1 MKRIRIAID
10 GLSASGKSTLA
21 QGLAKALNYLYI
33 DSGAMYRAVALFALR
48 EKLIDREGRL
58 DEAGLIGALD
68 RVFLTFRFNPA
79 SGRGE
84 MCLNGRNVEKEIR
97 THEVSRHVS
106 IVARLSEVR
115 EKLVR
120 AQQRMAE
127 DGGVVMDGRDI
138 GTVVLPNAEV
148 KFFMK
153 ASIEA
158 RAQRR
163 FDDLAKRGRTVSMDE
178 VKANLEERDHLDS
191 TRDIG
196 PLQQATDAIVIDNS
210 ELSIEQQF
218 QICQQCRQ
226 ITRFGDDRA

>member
-1 MKRIRIAID
+1 MNRIRIAID

-48 EKLIDREGRL
+48 EKLIDREGNL
-58 DEAGLIGALD
+58 DHVGLIHALD

-106 IVARLSEVR
+106 IVAKVAEVR

-120 AQQRMAE
+120 SQQRMAE

-138 GTVVLPNAEV
+138 GTVVLPGAEV
-148 KFFMK
+148 KFFMT

-158 RAQRR
+158 RAKRR
-163 FDDLAKRGRTVSMDE
+163 FDDLAKRGRTVSMEE
-178 VKANLEERDHLDS
+178 VQANLVERDHLDS

-196 PLQQATDAIVIDNS
+196 PLQQAEDAIVIDNS

-218 QICQQCRQ
+218 EHMMAIIQEHLH
-226 ITRFGDDRA
+226 A

>member
-1 MKRIRIAID
+1 MNRIRIAID

-48 EKLIDREGRL
+48 EKLIDREGNL
-58 DEAGLIGALD
+58 DRTGLIHALD

-106 IVARLSEVR
+106 IVAKLAEVR

-120 AQQRMAE
+120 SQQRMAE

-138 GTVVLPNAEV
+138 GTVVLPGAEV
-148 KFFMK
+148 KFFMT

-158 RAQRR
+158 RAKRR
-163 FDDLAKRGRTVSMDE
+163 FDELAKRGRTISIEE
-178 VKANLEERDHLDS
+178 VQSNLLERDHLDS
-191 TRDIG
+191 TREVG
-196 PLQQATDAIVIDNS
+196 PLQQAEDAIVIDNS

-218 QICQQCRQ
+218 EHMMAIIQERLH
-226 ITRFGDDRA
+226 A

>member
-1 MKRIRIAID
+1 M
-10 GLSASGKSTLA
+10 
-21 QGLAKALNYLYI
+21 
-33 DSGAMYRAVALFALR
+33 
-48 EKLIDREGRL
+48 
-58 DEAGLIGALD
+58 
-68 RVFLTFRFNPA
+68 
-79 SGRGE
+79 
-84 MCLNGRNVEKEIR
+84 
-97 THEVSRHVS
+97 S

-163 FDDLAKRGRTVSMDE
+163 YDDLAKRGRTVSMDE

-218 QICQQCRQ
+218 EHMMSLVQDQLH
-226 ITRFGDDRA
+226 A

>member
-163 FDDLAKRGRTVSMDE
+163 FNDLAKRGRTVSMDE

-196 PLQQATDAIVIDNS
+196 PLQQAADAIVIDNS

-218 QICQQCRQ
+218 EHMMSLVQDQLH
-226 ITRFGDDRA
+226 A

>member
-1 MKRIRIAID
+1 
-10 GLSASGKSTLA
+10 
-21 QGLAKALNYLYI
+21 
-33 DSGAMYRAVALFALR
+33 
-48 EKLIDREGRL
+48 
-58 DEAGLIGALD
+58 
-68 RVFLTFRFNPA
+68 
-79 SGRGE
+79 

-120 AQQRMAE
+120 AQQRIAE

-163 FDDLAKRGRTVSMDE
+163 YDDLAKRGRTVSMDE

-218 QICQQCRQ
+218 EHMMSLVQDQLH
-226 ITRFGDDRA
+226 A